1 MSTTYVHAKSNNSLF
16 KAATN
21 LRKDQGKSSNSFA
34 TAARESQAPPN
45 RSSYLIQSVQEYSN
59 VHRNNSGTR
68 QLQLRDLSANT
79 ISRLALDTLLSAK
92 HKRTES
98 QSTRKFVHSIQS
110 PSKQS
115 AHSRQSSQHFRVRPL
130 NPNKAA

>member
-1 MSTTYVHAKSNNSLF
+1 MSTTYVHTKSNNSLF
-16 KAATN
+16 KAAIN
-21 LRKDQGKSSNSFA
+21 FQKDQGKSSNSFA
-34 TAARESQAPPN
+34 TATRESQVPPN
-45 RSSYLIQSVQEYSN
+45 RSSYLIQSVQEHSN

-98 QSTRKFVHSIQS
+98 
-110 PSKQS
+110 
-115 AHSRQSSQHFRVRPL
+115 
-130 NPNKAA
+130 